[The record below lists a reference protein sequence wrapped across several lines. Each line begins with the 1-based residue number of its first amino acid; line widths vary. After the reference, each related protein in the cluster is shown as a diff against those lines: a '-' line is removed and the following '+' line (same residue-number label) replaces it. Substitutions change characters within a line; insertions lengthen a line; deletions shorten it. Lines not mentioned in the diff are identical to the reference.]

1 MRLRSRKLRQ
11 TILETNLLL
20 RLVKSKRKRIFAQ
33 SLTITE
39 LRNFLR
45 LELEITGEE
54 MASEKRV
61 LKKNNLIRPANRKTR
76 MLFCQEKR
84 NWTKEDWKKLFFS
97 DETMVVIKNACKI
110 QIWGKSDKKHVPHLI
125 CCEDKK
131 QVAVMFWGCVSS
143 RGEEALIPVL
153 GTIDSVKYIDIFQ
166 NYLIP
171 SLTWY
176 FGNHNEFF
184 QQDNA
189 SCHALRIVMEHLD
202 ENDIFTQYWPP
213 QSPDL
218 NITGNIWDMITRKLH
233 KNTKFIKSEQNV
245 TGCFLA

>member
-1 MRLRSRKLRQ
+1 
-11 TILETNLLL
+11 
-20 RLVKSKRKRIFAQ
+20 
-33 SLTITE
+33 
-39 LRNFLR
+39 
-45 LELEITGEE
+45 

-97 DETMVVIKNACKI
+97 DKTMVVIKNACKI

-143 RGEEALIPVL
+143 RGVEALIPVL
-153 GTIDSVKYIDIFQ
+153 GTIDRVKYIEIFQ

-171 SLTWY
+171 SSTWY
-176 FGNHNEFF
+176 FRNHTAIFP
-184 QQDNA
+184 QDNT
-189 SCHALRIVMEHLD
+189 SCHALRIVMEYLD
-202 ENDIFTQYWPP
+202 KNDIFTLYWPP
-213 QSPDL
+213 QGPDL
-218 NITGNIWDMITRKLH
+218 NIIGNIRHMMTRKLH
-233 KNTKFIKSEQNV
+233 KNTKFIKSEQNII
-245 TGCFLA
+245 GCFLA

>member
-1 MRLRSRKLRQ
+1 MRLRGRKPRRA
-11 TILETNLLL
+11 IRETNLLL
-20 RLVKSKRKRIFAQ
+20 RLVISRRKRTFAQ

-61 LKKNNLIRPANRKTR
+61 FKKNNLIRPANRKTR

-97 DETMVVIKNACKI
+97 DETMVDIKNACRI

-153 GTIDSVKYIDIFQ
+153 GTIYTIQ
-166 NYLIP
+166 
-171 SLTWY
+171 
-176 FGNHNEFF
+176 
-184 QQDNA
+184 
-189 SCHALRIVMEHLD
+189 C
-202 ENDIFTQYWPP
+202 
-213 QSPDL
+213 
-218 NITGNIWDMITRKLH
+218 
-233 KNTKFIKSEQNV
+233 
-245 TGCFLA
+245 

>member
-1 MRLRSRKLRQ
+1 MRLRSRKPRR
-11 TILETNLLL
+11 TIQETNLLL

-61 LKKNNLIRPANRKTR
+61 FKKNNLIRPANRKTR

-84 NWTKEDWKKLFFS
+84 NCTKEDWKKLFFS

-153 GTIDSVKYIDIFQ
+153 GTIDSVKYIAIFQ

-176 FGNHNEFF
+176 FGNHAEIF
-184 QQDNA
+184 QKDNA
-189 SCHALRIVMEHLD
+189 SCHALRIVMEYLD
-202 ENDIFTQYWPP
+202 KMIF
-213 QSPDL
+213 SPCIGRL
-218 NITGNIWDMITRKLH
+218 SAPI
-233 KNTKFIKSEQNV
+233 
-245 TGCFLA
+245 